1 MTEQSKIDAL
11 RNKAAA
17 PQHLLIDGA
26 FSPSASGE
34 TLDVISPLDGTVL
47 TTTAA
52 GTREDAERAI
62 AAARR
67 SFDDK
72 RWRGMPPGARKKIML
87 KWADLMEAEML
98 ELAVLGVR
106 DNGTEISMALRAEPG
121 SAIATLRFYAEAID
135 KTYGEIAPTADDVM
149 GLIHREAIGVVAA
162 IIPWNFPLMIGA
174 WKLGPAL
181 AAGNSVVLKP
191 SETASLTLIRMAELA
206 LEAGIPPGVLNVVTG
221 EGKIVGEALSHS
233 MDVDVIVF
241 TGSGTTGRRLL
252 QASAASNMKRCYL
265 ELGGK
270 SANVVFADAK
280 DLSRAAAVSAA
291 GIFRNSGQVCVA
303 GSRLLVEQSIHDEFI
318 AELAKHAAAMKVGDP
333 LDLSTQSGAV
343 NNAVQLEQNLGFV
356 ETAQAEGGTLLQG
369 GKRILQD
376 TGGYYMEPT
385 IVTGVAQDHTLAQK
399 EVFGPVLAV
408 TSFQGED
415 EAMQL
420 ANSTDYGLAGGLWT
434 SDLSRA
440 HRLIREMRT
449 GVVHVNTYGGPDVT
463 VPMGGVKQ
471 SGNGHDKSLHA
482 MDKFMD
488 LKTAWIQL

>member
-1 MTEQSKIDAL
+1 MTDQATIDAL
-11 RNKAAA
+11 RGTVLT
-17 PQHLLIDGA
+17 PRGLLIDGK
-26 FSPSASGE
+26 SGPSISGK
-34 TLDVISPLDGTVL
+34 TDDVISPLDGSVL

-52 GTREDAERAI
+52 GSVEDTERAI
-62 AAARR
+62 VAARNA
-67 SFDDK
+67 FEDK
-72 RWRGMPPGARKKIML
+72 RWRGMPPAARKKIML
-87 KWADLMEAEML
+87 KWADLMEAEAL
-98 ELAVLGVR
+98 ALAVMGVR
-106 DNGTEISMALRAEPG
+106 NNGTEIGMALKAEPG
-121 SAIATLRFYAEAID
+121 SAIATIRYYAEAID
-135 KTYGEIAPTADDVM
+135 KIYGEIAPTSADVL

-191 SETASLTLIRMAELA
+191 SETASLSLISMAELA

-221 EGKIVGEALSHS
+221 EGKVVGETLSTS
-233 MDVDVIVF
+233 MDVDVVAF
-241 TGSGTTGRRLL
+241 TGSGATGRRLM

-280 DLSRAAAVSAA
+280 NLAEAAAVSAA

-303 GSRLLVEQSIHDEFI
+303 GSRLLVEQSIHDEFVS
-318 AELAKHAAAMKVGDP
+318 ELAKAAAAMKVGDP
-333 LDLSTQSGAV
+333 LDLMTQSGAI
-343 NNAVQLEQNLGFV
+343 NNATQLQQNLGFV
-356 ETAQAEGGTLLQG
+356 ETAQAEGGSIVHG
-369 GKRILQD
+369 GNRILEES
-376 TGGYYMEPT
+376 GGFYMEPT
-385 IVTGVAQDHTLAQK
+385 IVTDALPEHSIVQK

-408 TSFQGED
+408 SAFTDEED
-415 EAMQL
+415 AIRQ
-420 ANSTDYGLAGGLWT
+420 ANCTEYGLAGGVWT

-440 HRLIREMRT
+440 HRMVREMRT

-482 MDKFMD
+482 FDKYVD
-488 LKTAWIQL
+488 LKTAWIKL